1 VHVRVEEDD
10 PAKKLAFKKP
20 FRSGKMGWPKLQW
33 VDDIEVTLK
42 TLGVRRWREKGLGR
56 MEECAGGG

>member
-10 PAKKLAFKKP
+10 PAKKLAFQKP

-33 VDDIEVTLK
+33 VDDIEVTLR
-42 TLGVRRWREKGLGR
+42 TLGVRRWREKGLG
-56 MEECAGGG
+56 